1 MTFHPDTLP
10 NLKGKV
16 FIVTG
21 GNSGI
26 GYYTVTHLAEHGAH
40 VYLCARSLEK
50 GTAAIANIKEMH
62 PSANINLLQ
71 MDFMDLTSVVAAA
84 KHFLT
89 LETALHGLVNNAGIM
104 ATPFEI
110 TKDGHEAQWQ
120 TNYLAHWVLTEH
132 FLPLMLRTAKGLYP
146 GSVRIV
152 NLTSSGHL
160 GAPKGGINFK
170 DLSLKDSGPWARY
183 GQSKLANILH
193 AKALHKAYG
202 PGSPSA
208 RNGEG
213 EIWVSSVH
221 PGLVETNLA
230 TSVEDSGSGMTCVF
244 SVLRTFG
251 LMWSADQGSWTSL
264 FCAASQNMKVEQSGT
279 YLEIFRRFGEPRW
292 QSDMANDWKLV
303 ERLEEWTAE
312 LMRKE
317 GDPSPPAAPGTSRS
331 VPTSL
336 NPDEVLY
343 RLQKLEEAVFRK
355 PSEAA
360 HLPTAY
366 PANIEEEQISR
377 IGFTPVNSHVRSSHD
392 EAYLNTTSIAR
403 HLPRID
409 EARELFSHFVATI
422 GPMFGVLHFPS
433 TRELVEKTYQTM
445 LEGQEIGTAR
455 LLLLLS
461 VFAGSMLAWTPQ
473 LLEKLN
479 ATPTEAQ
486 AAFKVYTRLAIS
498 IVDHPHPMEPSTT
511 ALAAMATLSHMA
523 GNSDNYPYKLPL
535 IRFRCFSMARAMQIH
550 RLDTPKSREQRELK
564 GYNPIE
570 LEVQRRIWWNM
581 LASDWLNSFSGG
593 PQEGA
598 YFIQPKHMMVN
609 YPTNTDDEFITPTGI
624 LQDRPL
630 SQPSSLSAFIY
641 RVKLA
646 TLCREVVDA
655 MPSIWL
661 EAQEPDYETILAL
674 DRKFQN
680 FLSELPAFFKLD
692 PDSIEQSKTIC
703 EERPYIPVQ
712 RISLHFSLHTRLC
725 RLHRPYHLEG
735 VTNPKYSY
743 SHRVCIQ
750 YAQKVLE
757 LRRLMDDAGGRIG
770 LKPGRFW
777 TTNQHAFLAA
787 LILAT
792 DVSFNPDAPDA
803 EARKGKVLAAYETL
817 EKSKEESSILVET
830 IQKNM
835 QTLMSTLHRQRPRR
849 LDLQS
854 DITGIRKDTLV
865 SASEAPQNND
875 NSQGLYNTSMSSHAV
890 STVQWSA
897 TEHPILVD
905 DAAPYRNVPPEP
917 GMQEEDWDQLWSD
930 FLAVAPELDI
940 PQWNSLLDDMDFN
953 FGEST

>member
-26 GYYTVTHLAEHGAH
+26 GYYTIAHLAEHGAH
-40 VYLCARSLEK
+40 VYLCARSPEK
-50 GTAAIANIKEMH
+50 GTAAIANIKEIH
-62 PSANINLLQ
+62 PSANIDLLQ
-71 MDFMDLTSVVAAA
+71 MDLMDLTSVVAAA

-104 ATPFEI
+104 ATPFEM

-132 FLPLMLRTAKGLYP
+132 LLPLMLRTAKTLHP

-170 DLSLKDSGPWARY
+170 DPSLKDSGPWARY

-202 PGSPSA
+202 PGSPRA

-244 SVLRTFG
+244 SVLRMFG
-251 LMWSADQGSWTSL
+251 LMWSADKGSWTSL
-264 FCAASQNMKVEQSGT
+264 FCAASQDMKAEQSGT

-303 ERLEEWTAE
+303 ERLEEWTRE
-312 LMRKE
+312 VVRKE
-317 GDPSPPAAPGTSRS
+317 GWSYLGTQLEFPHGFGLSNNTFKVSPGPIDRTILLKNSVSAGRSGDLTLSAHFSVSLLHSPGRICRS
-331 VPTSL
+331 L
-336 NPDEVLY
+336 CHGRNPDEVLY
-343 RLQKLEEAVFRK
+343 RLQKLEDTVFHK
-355 PSEAA
+355 PSETA
-360 HLPTAY
+360 HLPTAC
-366 PANIEEEQISR
+366 PAN
-377 IGFTPVNSHVRSSHD
+377 N
-392 EAYLNTTSIAR
+392 
-403 HLPRID
+403 
-409 EARELFSHFVATI
+409 
-422 GPMFGVLHFPS
+422 
-433 TRELVEKTYQTM
+433 
-445 LEGQEIGTAR
+445 
-455 LLLLLS
+455 
-461 VFAGSMLAWTPQ
+461 

-498 IVDHPHPMEPSTT
+498 IVDHPQPMEPSTT

-523 GNSDNYPYKLPL
+523 GNSDNYPYQLPL

-550 RLDTPKSREQRELK
+550 RLDTLKSREQRELK

-570 LEVQRRIWWNM
+570 LEVQRRVWWNM

-674 DRKFQN
+674 DGKFQN
-680 FLSELPAFFKLD
+680 FLSELPTFFKLD
-692 PDSIEQSKTIC
+692 PDSIEQSKKIC

-712 RISLHFSLHTRLC
+712 RISLHFSLHARLC
-725 RLHRPYHLEG
+725 RLHRPYHLEA

-743 SHRVCIQ
+743 SQRVCIQ
-750 YAQKVLE
+750 SAQNVLE
-757 LRRLMDDAGGRIG
+757 LRRLMDDAGARIG

-777 TTNQHAFLAA
+777 TTNQHAYLAA

-803 EARKGKVLAAYETL
+803 EARKAKVLAAYETL

-835 QTLMSTLHRQRPRR
+835 QTLMSTLHRQRPRL
-849 LDLQS
+849 LDSQS

-865 SASEAPQNND
+865 SASGAPQKND
-875 NSQGLYNTSMSSHAV
+875 NSRGIHNTSMPSHTANSV
-890 STVQWSA
+890 RSPA
-897 TEHPILVD
+897 TEYSILVG

-953 FGEST
+953 FSESTYR

>member
-132 FLPLMLRTAKGLYP
+132 FLPLMLLTAKGLYP

-244 SVLRTFG
+244 SVLRMFG
-251 LMWSADQGSWTSL
+251 LMWSADKGSWTSL
-264 FCAASQNMKVEQSGT
+264 FCVASQDMKAEQSGT

-303 ERLEEWTAE
+303 KRLEEWTRE
-312 LMRKE
+312 VVRKE
-317 GDPSPPAAPGTSRS
+317 G
-331 VPTSL
+331 
-336 NPDEVLY
+336 
-343 RLQKLEEAVFRK
+343 
-355 PSEAA
+355 
-360 HLPTAY
+360 
-366 PANIEEEQISR
+366 
-377 IGFTPVNSHVRSSHD
+377 
-392 EAYLNTTSIAR
+392 
-403 HLPRID
+403 
-409 EARELFSHFVATI
+409 
-422 GPMFGVLHFPS
+422 
-433 TRELVEKTYQTM
+433 
-445 LEGQEIGTAR
+445 
-455 LLLLLS
+455 

-680 FLSELPAFFKLD
+680 FLIYTRASAGSTD
-692 PDSIEQSKTIC
+692 PTTLK
-703 EERPYIPVQ
+703 
-712 RISLHFSLHTRLC
+712 
-725 RLHRPYHLEG
+725 
-735 VTNPKYSY
+735 
-743 SHRVCIQ
+743 

-757 LRRLMDDAGGRIG
+757 LRRLMDDAGARIG

-865 SASEAPQNND
+865 SPSEAPQNND
-875 NSQGLYNTSMSSHAV
+875 NSQGLYNTSMSSHAI
-890 STVQWSA
+890 STVQWPA